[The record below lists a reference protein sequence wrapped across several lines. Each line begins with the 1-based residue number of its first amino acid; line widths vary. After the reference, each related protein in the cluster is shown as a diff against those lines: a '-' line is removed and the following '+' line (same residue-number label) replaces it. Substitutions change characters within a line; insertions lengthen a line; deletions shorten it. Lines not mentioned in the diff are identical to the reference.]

1 MRLRMC
7 RQLAGSIDG
16 VSLDRFRD
24 GAVYDVGIALASVFL
39 AEGWAEPA
47 ADDAQSGSVRPAT
60 HTVAAVVLVVEDEPD
75 VRHLVA
81 AVLHE
86 GGYEVL
92 QARHGG
98 EAISQLCEHRP
109 DLIILDLHM
118 PVMNGWQFCAERQRL
133 ADGRLSAI
141 PVILLSGL
149 EAAPSQVFALR
160 AAGLVRKP
168 FEPDQLLNAAQMA
181 LPH

>member
-1 MRLRMC
+1 MHLRMC

-16 VSLDRFRD
+16 VRLDRFRD
-24 GAVYDVGIALASVFL
+24 GTVYDVGIALASVFL

-47 ADDAQSGSVRPAT
+47 ADEAQSGPVGPSTDTAP
-60 HTVAAVVLVVEDEPD
+60 AVVLVAEDEPD

-92 QARHGG
+92 QARHGR
-98 EAISQLCEHRP
+98 EAIAQLCEHRP

-118 PVMNGWQFCAERQRL
+118 PVMNGWQFCAERRRL

-141 PVILLSGL
+141 PVILLTGL
-149 EAAPSQVFALR
+149 EAAPSQVFPLR

-168 FEPDQLLNAAQMA
+168 FEPHQLLNAAQMA

>member
-1 MRLRMC
+1 MHLRIC

-24 GAVYDVGIALASVFL
+24 GAVYDVGIELASVFL

-47 ADDAQSGSVRPAT
+47 ADEAQPRPVCPAT
-60 HTVAAVVLVVEDEPD
+60 DIAVVLVVEDEPD

-92 QARHGG
+92 QARHGR
-98 EAISQLCEHRP
+98 EAIAQLCEHRP

-118 PVMNGWQFCAERQRL
+118 PVMNGWQFCAERRRL

-141 PVILLSGL
+141 PVILLTGL
-149 EAAPSQVFALR
+149 EAAPSQVFPLR

-168 FEPDQLLNAAQMA
+168 FEPHQLLNAAQMA

>member
-1 MRLRMC
+1 MHLRMC

-16 VSLDRFRD
+16 VRLDRFRD
-24 GAVYDVGIALASVFL
+24 GTVYDVGIALASVFL

-47 ADDAQSGSVRPAT
+47 ADEAQSGPVGPGTDTAP
-60 HTVAAVVLVVEDEPD
+60 AVVLVAEDEPD

-92 QARHGG
+92 QARHGR
-98 EAISQLCEHRP
+98 EAIAQLCEHRP

-149 EAAPSQVFALR
+149 EAAPRQVFALR

-168 FEPDQLLNAAQMA
+168 FEPDELLNAAHNA